1 MTSGP
6 QVGTG
11 VQAAN
16 IMRAEETL
24 FVGHPAL
31 LPSLKSLGLT
41 IITAGL
47 ALIYFYLR
55 KSGTSY
61 KITSQRIVIDS
72 GVFSKSLEQVDL
84 YRVNDF
90 QVERPFIQRIMGTG
104 NLKLLTTDK
113 TNPEVLLWG
122 IHTDVVELY
131 ERVRVAVAAAKQAAG
146 VRVVD
151 NEWEG
156 PPKAG

>member
-1 MTSGP
+1 MTGP
-6 QVGTG
+6 QVATG
-11 VQAAN
+11 AQAQN
-16 IMRAEETL
+16 IMRAEE
-24 FVGHPAL
+24 VIYEGKPAL
-31 LPSLKSLGLT
+31 LPSFPALLLT
-41 IITAGL
+41 IITAAL
-47 ALIYFYLR
+47 ALIYFALR
-55 KSGTSY
+55 RSGTTY

-72 GVFSKSLEQVDL
+72 GIFSKKLDQVDL

-90 QVERPFIQRIMGTG
+90 QVERPFWQRVMGTG
-104 NLKLLTTDK
+104 NLRLLTTDK

-122 IHTDVVELY
+122 VHTDVVQLY

-156 PPKAG
+156 PPKIG